1 MTQDYKD
8 NIMKYLTG
16 DINIETENPTPQY
29 SNMQEQEKE
38 NIIDILD
45 ARYPDGYSQL
55 GELNC
60 KNSRGENNGFTIV
73 YGNYYK
79 DSSSTSMTNQRG
91 YMIVYDDNIDE
102 VAIIDTF
109 SSGTYLSPF
118 ILLKVDETGQVY
130 GLDVSEKETSNYR
143 VRFIMLNNISV
154 KLPEQNYQVV
164 LRQSYYIPDEY
175 TGFSQL
181 PIYNDI
187 YKDPNSA
194 RYLFARNGFE
204 SLELYI
210 QVGASNEW
218 TLYEIP
224 DGSNLSIKRI
234 KNASAIWD
242 SDGNLTYVYYGL
254 AESQSDEITKI
265 TKFYNDGTDINYT
278 FLDSVDDLFSDLTDF
293 TLNSSSTMVRQYKSY
308 YEYTINDT
316 SALLMMGGTYDD
328 NGDAR
333 AIYRVFKVDNG
344 TTTKIYESTSD
355 TIAGTSALMFC
366 KLYII
371 NGNTLFNYYWC
382 LNPNSQHTLY
392 QFYTG
397 ISFTYNNQIITNDA
411 NMGGTSGSQ
420 LDKFHIFDIR
430 NVYNLYTIYYLGEEF
445 DTGDIILNKRNL
457 IFNSEN
463 YNGTAYED
471 YTLLVPNQMILYDDD
486 GVVFAR
492 NLYDKVVY
500 NNITESTVQIPNTM
514 LNDATITQE
523 NLMGETG
530 YTLSSN
536 EDTIEKNIYET
547 LYINVFNKINITD
560 KNDPDNPIPNTEAAA
575 TLNSHASVN
584 HGSDEQNMIYCQR
597 TSLRWVRMNY
607 KDGTRAS
614 RYSYF
619 NLIPDTNTYRMEQ
632 YITPTKELESI
643 QILSNDLNT
652 IYLTI
657 TDVDNYEINHT
668 YLISQDCYIEEE

>member
-16 DINIETENPTPQY
+16 NINVETESPQPQY
-29 SNMQEQEKE
+29 SDLQEQLKD
-38 NIIDILD
+38 NIITILD
-45 ARYPDGYSQL
+45 GRYPNGYNQV
-55 GELNC
+55 GELSC
-60 KNSRGENNGFTIV
+60 KNSKGENNGFTIV
-73 YGNYYK
+73 YGNYYIQ
-79 DSSSTSMTNQRG
+79 SGSTAYTNQRG
-91 YMIVYDDNIDE
+91 YIIVYDDNIDN
-102 VAIIDTF
+102 VQIIDTY

-118 ILLKVDETGQVY
+118 VLLKVDETGQIY
-130 GLDVSEKETSNYR
+130 GLDVSEKTTGNYR

-154 KLPEQNYQVV
+154 KLPEQQYKAV
-164 LRQSYYIPDEY
+164 LRQSYYIPDDY
-175 TGFSQL
+175 SGFAQL
-181 PIYNDI
+181 PLYNDI

-204 SLELYI
+204 SLELHI

-224 DGSNLSIKRI
+224 DGSNLSITRI
-234 KNASAIWD
+234 KNASTIWD
-242 SDGNLTYVYYGL
+242 SDGNLTYVYYGV
-254 AESQSDEITKI
+254 AESQSDEVKKI
-265 TKFYNDGTDINYT
+265 TKFYNNGTDIEYT
-278 FLDSVDDLFSDLTDF
+278 FIESVDTLFDDLTDF
-293 TLNSSSTMVRQYKSY
+293 EFNSSSTIKRQYKSY

-316 SALLMMGGTYDD
+316 SALLMMGGTFDD
-328 NGDAR
+328 DGDVR
-333 AIYRVFKVDNG
+333 AIYRVFKVDGN
-344 TTTKIYESTSD
+344 TVSKIYEKISDIANSTS
-355 TIAGTSALMFC
+355 IVMFC
-366 KLYII
+366 KLFII
-371 NGNTLFNYYWC
+371 NGTTLFNYYWC
-382 LNPNSQHTLY
+382 LNPDSQHTLY
-392 QFYTG
+392 NFYTG

-411 NMGGTSGSQ
+411 IMGGTSGSQ

-430 NVYNLYTIYYLGEEF
+430 NVYNLYTIYYLGEDF

-457 IFNSEN
+457 IYNSEI
-463 YNGTAYED
+463 YNGTAYEY
-471 YTLLVPNQMILYDDD
+471 YTLLVPNQMILNDDD

-500 NNITESTVQIPNTM
+500 NNITESIVQIPNTM

-560 KNDPDNPIPNTEAAA
+560 KNDPNNPIPNTEAAA
-575 TLNSHASVN
+575 TLNSNASTN
-584 HGSDEQNMIYCQR
+584 HGSDEQNMVYFQR

-614 RYSYF
+614 RYCYF
-619 NLIPDTNTYRMEQ
+619 ILIPDTNTYRMEQ
-632 YITPTKELESI
+632 YITPTKELENI